1 MKYQHKKSYIK
12 PRANGCNIVSQ
23 KTHNTEC
30 DQQKYKFL
38 NEDID
43 VTLLDV
49 TERQELRTKNMHT
62 H

>member
-1 MKYQHKKSYIK
+1 MDATLLAKKLTTLS
-12 PRANGCNIVSQ
+12 VSCG
-23 KTHNTEC
+23 NTN
-30 DQQKYKFL
+30 FL